1 MSYSKKKHK
10 YIRKYLNKSG
20 NMIYVYA
27 NTNLGDLRGGTT
39 NVRAY
44 NVPVRSVKSGLK
56 RVANAITGS
65 EFKKAAADAGKMASH
80 YDSTAR
86 SYARAENKYRSKNLG
101 VIQDGTTMR
110 LNGGYN
116 RSKQLASDNRSSR
129 YKAMD
134 SYRNGTVAGALEKV
148 KNKTKFT
155 ALKGQRKVSKLLKK
169 LSKK

>member
-1 MSYSKKKHK
+1 
-10 YIRKYLNKSG
+10 
-20 NMIYVYA
+20 MIYVYA
-27 NTNLGDLRGGTT
+27 DTNLGDLRRTT

-65 EFKKAAADAGKMASH
+65 EFKKAAVDAGKMASH